1 MSLHDLGFGH
11 RFLVLTATTE
21 KDKLAFLKLRIF
33 HASKGITKKEK
44 IQTTEWDKHLQ
55 IMYLMRV

>member
-21 KDKLAFLKLRIF
+21 KDKLAFLKLRTI
-33 HASKGITKKEK
+33 SCIKGHYQERENT
-44 IQTTEWDKHLQ
+44 DY
-55 IMYLMRV
+55 IMG